1 MSHKHLGSV
10 DVPAFSNGGI
20 LSLPE
25 DAPQTLV
32 EALQRAAQKDSK
44 QGIVYINSDGSENS
58 QSYQDLLL
66 DAQKILAGLRKIGL
80 KPQDKIILLL
90 ECNQD
95 FLVAFW
101 GCILGGFVPVPVSVA
116 LTWQSKNTISKLQNV
131 WQMLGRPLI
140 LTDAKLAPS
149 VREWSQP
156 LHLGKFAVETLEE
169 LRGFEPDINIYKSQP
184 QDLAVLL
191 LTSGSTGI
199 SKAVMQENSKL
210 LSMSAGTIAMNQFSS
225 QDVTLNWM
233 PMDHVGALVL
243 MSIVPV
249 YLGCQQIHVPTQF
262 ILQNP
267 LKWLDLIDRYQ
278 ATISWAPNFAFTLIA
293 DRVEKVTKQHWDLS
307 SMKFF
312 VNGGE
317 AIITKTARNFL
328 KLLSSYGLSTK
339 AIRPS
344 FGMCETCSGIT
355 FSHSFSLE
363 SSSDEDKFVELGQ
376 PIAGACL
383 RIVDVNQQVVLSLIH
398 I

>member
-1 MSHKHLGSV
+1 MNKLSSYEDFGL

-169 LRGFEPDINIYKSQP
+169 LRGFEP
-184 QDLAVLL
+184 
-191 LTSGSTGI
+191 
-199 SKAVMQENSKL
+199 
-210 LSMSAGTIAMNQFSS
+210 
-225 QDVTLNWM
+225 
-233 PMDHVGALVL
+233 
-243 MSIVPV
+243 
-249 YLGCQQIHVPTQF
+249 
-262 ILQNP
+262 
-267 LKWLDLIDRYQ
+267 
-278 ATISWAPNFAFTLIA
+278 
-293 DRVEKVTKQHWDLS
+293 
-307 SMKFF
+307 
-312 VNGGE
+312 
-317 AIITKTARNFL
+317 
-328 KLLSSYGLSTK
+328 
-339 AIRPS
+339 
-344 FGMCETCSGIT
+344 
-355 FSHSFSLE
+355 
-363 SSSDEDKFVELGQ
+363 
-376 PIAGACL
+376 
-383 RIVDVNQQVVLSLIH
+383 
-398 I
+398 